1 MKDSH
6 KTKILV
12 VSQHFWP
19 ESFRINDICDF
30 LVNDKKC
37 DVDVLCGLPNYPL
50 GKFYTGYSYFK
61 NKKETHNGLCIRR
74 VLEIPRG
81 NNSNL
86 RIFINYISFP
96 IFSLFHIP
104 YLLTKHYDKILIYQ
118 TSPVMMSIVGITIGK
133 LKRVETTICV
143 MDLWPENLF
152 SVLNFKNKLIRKFLT
167 VTSHWYYKKA
177 DKLIAMTEK
186 MKEKLIDV
194 TNKSSDKVVII
205 PQAAEKIYESEVH
218 DKVLKKRFE
227 KSFNILFTG
236 NISPAQSFETIIGAA
251 KILKTKGLD
260 KIKWII
266 VGDGMSRKW
275 LEAEVAKNDLTDL
288 FVFEGQHPV
297 ADIPKYTAIA
307 DILVGCLSKSD
318 LLEATIPAKVYSY
331 IAAGKPIV
339 LAMDGEVQ
347 QLINQIRCGF
357 AGPTEDSTALTQNI
371 SKIYHST
378 KLDRDAMGKRAKL
391 YHFKNLERNLTLNK
405 LFDFLSN

>member
-1 MKDSH
+1 MNNDK
-6 KTKILV
+6 KTRVLV

-37 DVDVLCGLPNYPL
+37 DIDVLCGLPNYPL
-50 GKFYTGYSYFK
+50 GRFYDGYSYFK
-61 NKKETHNGLCIRR
+61 NKKQAHNGLRVRR
-74 VLEIPRG
+74 VFEIPRG

-96 IFSLFHIP
+96 IFSIFHIP

-118 TSPVMMSIVGITIGK
+118 TSPVMMSIAGIIVGK

-152 SVLNFKNKLIRKFLT
+152 SVLNFKNNLIRKFLT
-167 VTSHWYYKKA
+167 VISHWYYKEA
-177 DKLIAMTEK
+177 DKLVAMTEK
-186 MKEKLIDV
+186 MREKLITV
-194 TNKSSDKVVII
+194 TGKSSDKVVVI

-236 NISPAQSFETIIGAA
+236 NISPAQSFDTIIGAA
-251 KILKTKGLD
+251 KILKAQGLD
-260 KIKWII
+260 NFKWII

-275 LEAEVAKNDLTDL
+275 LEAEVAKNDLVDI

-297 ADIPKYTAIA
+297 TDIPKYTAIA
-307 DILVGCLSKSD
+307 NVLVGCLSKSD

-339 LAMDGEVQ
+339 LAMDGEAQ
-347 QLINQIRCGF
+347 QLINDIRCGF
-357 AGPTEDSTALTQNI
+357 AGPTEDSKALAQNI
-371 SKIYHST
+371 SKIYRLT
-378 KLDRDAMGKRAKL
+378 KPERDVMGKRAQS
-391 YHFKNLERNLTLNK
+391 YHFKNLERNLTLDK

>member
-1 MKDSH
+1 MNNDK
-6 KTKILV
+6 KTRILV

-50 GKFYTGYSYFK
+50 GKFYDGYSYFK
-61 NKKETHNGLCIRR
+61 NKKQTHNGLRVRR
-74 VLEIPRG
+74 VFEIPRG

-104 YLLTKHYDKILIYQ
+104 CLLTKPYDKILIYQ
-118 TSPVMMSIVGITIGK
+118 TSPVMMSITGIIIGK

-177 DKLIAMTEK
+177 DKLVAMTEK
-186 MKEKLIDV
+186 MREKLITV
-194 TNKSSDKVVII
+194 TVKSSDKVVVI

-251 KILKTKGLD
+251 KLLKDDGLD
-260 KIKWII
+260 NIKWII

-275 LEAEVAKNDLTDL
+275 LETEVARKDLTDL

-297 ADIPKYTAIA
+297 ADIPKYTGIA
-307 DILVGCLSKSD
+307 NVLVGCLSKSD
-318 LLEATIPAKVYSY
+318 LLEATIPSKVYSY
-331 IAAGKPIV
+331 IAAGKPMA
-339 LAMDGEVQ
+339 LAMDGEAQ

-357 AGPTEDSTALTQNI
+357 AGPTEDSEALAQNI
-371 SKIYHST
+371 SKIYRST
-378 KLDRDAMGKRAKL
+378 KTERDAMGERAKS